1 MNAFFLRILLLS
13 VLATHAAHAQPAL
26 PADAARFFAPDAFR
40 THLSFLASD
49 DMRGRDTPSPGLE
62 RAADY
67 IAAHFKKIGLEP
79 LGQGYRLPF
88 TLMTPDIDPSPE
100 QTYLTIRKGDQKTS
114 ITLLKEFSPLEQTA
128 GMSISNRAV
137 SFVGFGITAPEY
149 GYDDYKDIN
158 VRGHVVLMLRGEP
171 ESADTSKFRG
181 AAFTIHASNRE
192 KIRRAIKNGAV
203 AVLLVD
209 AIRAPR
215 KPIISGYAWP
225 SLSTKPGRAGR
236 SVQLPSLRKDSAIV
250 LSVGE
255 SVVDLLIGSVDS
267 LRALTKAIDATLSP
281 MSRRLPDIG
290 ITAAVRLTS
299 DTFSVSNVGGILR
312 GSELPDEY
320 VVMGAHYDHVGVGKP
335 NDSGDS
341 IFNGADDNASGT
353 SSLMVAAEALAKS
366 STRPARSVV
375 FLAFA
380 AEEKGLLGSRAYVAN
395 SPLPIEK
402 CVAMINTDMIGRC
415 ESGKLSIGGAER
427 CPDLIALNEAENAKL
442 AKPFNLAYDIEQY
455 FFRSDQASFAMKRI
469 PVIFYFTGEHK
480 DYHKVTDEIPLID
493 FSSLADISRLATSVL
508 WRSAHMPRTTYVPAG
523 FEE

>member
-1 MNAFFLRILLLS
+1 MNASFLRILVLS
-13 VLATHAAHAQPAL
+13 VFATQAALAQLAL
-26 PADAARFFAPDAFR
+26 PTDAVRHFAPESFR
-40 THLSFLASD
+40 PHLSYLASD
-49 DMRGRDTPSPGLE
+49 EMRGRDTPSPELE

-79 LGQGYRLPF
+79 LGKDYRLPF
-88 TLMTPDIDPSPE
+88 ALVTPDLDPSAQ
-100 QTYLTIRKGDQKTS
+100 QTYLTVTKDGQQKQL
-114 ITLLKEFSPLEQTA
+114 TLSKEFAPLEQTA
-128 GMSISNRAV
+128 GISITNRAV

-149 GYDDYKDIN
+149 GYDDYKDID

-203 AVLLVD
+203 GVLLVD
-209 AIRAPR
+209 AVRALR
-215 KPIISGYAWP
+215 KPIVSGYAWP
-225 SLSTKPGRAGR
+225 SLSTKPGRSGR
-236 SVQLPSLRKDSAIV
+236 SVQLPSARRDSAV
-250 LSVGE
+250 VMSVGE

-267 LRALTKAIDATLSP
+267 LRALTKALDATLSP
-281 MSRRLPDIG
+281 RSTRLANLTV
-290 ITAAVRLTS
+290 TAAVKLTS
-299 DTFSVSNVGGILR
+299 DTFNVSNVGGILR

-320 VVMGAHYDHVGVGKP
+320 VVMGAHYDHVGVGRP
-335 NDSGDS
+335 NDAGDS
-341 IFNGADDNASGT
+341 IYNGADDNASGT
-353 SSLMVAAEALAKS
+353 TSLMVAAEALAGS

-380 AEEKGLLGSRAYVAN
+380 AEEKGLLGSRAYVAA
-395 SPLPIEK
+395 SPLPVDK

-415 ESGKLSIGGAER
+415 ENGKLSIGGAER

-493 FSSLADISRLATSVL
+493 FTSLAGISRLATTVL
-508 WRSAHMPRTTYVPAG
+508 WRAAHMPRTTYVPAG